1 MSAKSSNGCAAGPA
15 PASRAT
21 EPEPEPSLR
30 RRGCNLRSL
39 SRTPCSRTERRAVPV
54 EVKLPT
60 VLRAQADGQASLDVD
75 GATVGEVFGEL
86 VERYPGLRG
95 NLLDDAGGLHKFVNV
110 YKDDDD
116 IRYLEGLDTK
126 LADGDVLSILPAVAG
141 GT

>member
-1 MSAKSSNGCAAGPA
+1 
-15 PASRAT
+15 
-21 EPEPEPSLR
+21 
-30 RRGCNLRSL
+30 
-39 SRTPCSRTERRAVPV
+39 VPV

-60 VLRAQADGQASLDVD
+60 VLRTQADGQATVSLD
-75 GATVGEVFGEL
+75 GATVGEVFTAL

-95 NLLDDAGGLHKFVNV
+95 NLLDDGGGLHKFVNV

-141 GT
+141 GA